1 MNRPSASTLFGAALV
16 LVTMVV
22 SVARA
27 DGVRLFTPNTPAI
40 ADDVNHN
47 FQVVAPT
54 GTIVIYAGSGSTPP
68 DGWLFCDGSAFTGLP
83 TLAAVLG
90 GTTVPDLRGR
100 VVVGLDASS
109 LRISGGAANTVGK
122 VGGVDVNTDVPAHT
136 HTIASDP
143 GHNHNIKAA
152 CNGGTCGNG
161 SDGFARSSSNF
172 DTVNF
177 TTLSGGAHNH
187 GGATGS
193 TGSAGV
199 TNLQPFIAFR
209 YIIKT

>member
-1 MNRPSASTLFGAALV
+1 MTRPSASTLFGAALV
-16 LVTMVV
+16 LVTVVV

-54 GTIVIYAGSGSTPP
+54 GTIVIYAGAGATPP

-100 VVVGLDASS
+100 VVVGVDASS
-109 LRISGGAANTVGK
+109 LRVSGGAANTVGK

-136 HTIASDP
+136 HGIPNDP
-143 GHNHNIKAA
+143 GHNHNLKTS
-152 CNGGTCGNG
+152 CNGTGCTNIN
-161 SDGFARSSSNF
+161 DGLARGGSNF
-172 DTVNF
+172 DSASFF
-177 TTLSGGAHNH
+177 TLGGGAHNH
-187 GGATGS
+187 GGATQS
-193 TGSAGV
+193 TGSASV
-199 TNLQPFIAFR
+199 TNMQPFVAFR
-209 YIIKT
+209 YSIKT